1 MLADPPS
8 QSRKEV
14 ATSAHLSTGKSHHIP
29 EIFHSLPLAWV
40 CMKSKVEP
48 TIISSGMT
56 FFGNQNEWSTIRFS
70 GHSGDQNIVMPWIRD
85 SRYAGQPYLA
95 TRMDETQYISQVILV
110 AKITVMPWIRGSR
123 YFWSALFGHQNGWNK
138 IHFAG
143 NSGGQNNSDAL
154 DEGFNICWSALFG
167 NENGW
172 HTIHFSGHSG
182 GPSNSDQLYLTT
194 RMHETP

>member
-1 MLADPPS
+1 MFFFWKAACWAVGFSGKYICFVASKVQFGDVAIVRKKTFAKRISNREFDMLADPPS

-70 GHSGDQNIVMPWIRD
+70 GHSGDQNNSD
-85 SRYAGQPYLA
+85 ALDQGF
-95 TRMDETQYISQVILV
+95 
-110 AKITVMPWIRGSR
+110 KIC
-123 YFWSALFGHQNGWNK
+123 WSALFGHQNGWNT
-138 IHFAG
+138 IHFSG

-154 DEGFNICWSALFG
+154 DQGFKIFLVSLIWPPEGMKQNTFC
-167 NENGW
+167 
-172 HTIHFSGHSG
+172 
-182 GPSNSDQLYLTT
+182 
-194 RMHETP
+194 R